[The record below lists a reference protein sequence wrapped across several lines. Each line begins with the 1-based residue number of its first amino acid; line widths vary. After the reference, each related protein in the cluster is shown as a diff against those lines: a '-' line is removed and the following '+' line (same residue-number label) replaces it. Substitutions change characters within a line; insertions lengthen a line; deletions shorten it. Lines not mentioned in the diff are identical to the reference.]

1 MNGTAIVQHLT
12 ASSMSSANSSSGTSP
27 SLKEFLKRRTEL
39 CIAWITYMRFGLRA
53 EGLKAA
59 RNIFGK
65 ARKDKWIGW
74 EVYEAAG
81 VLGRTRDCYTTLT
94 LPFSAASLEYHYTKV
109 SDVATRIYE
118 TGLTK
123 FQEEP
128 EYVVRYL
135 KFLISINDET
145 SKSLYHQTPSVTE
158 NTVNRCKS
166 SF

>member
-1 MNGTAIVQHLT
+1 MITRGKSVDGSTTSFILNFAYAEALEVAKNYTDAHSLFTKFIELLQVELEKKFHTLAPDPSFAMNGTAIVQHLT
-12 ASSMSSANSSSGTSP
+12 ASSTSSANSSSGISP

-81 VLGRTRDCYTTLT
+81 KFDARDYCTTLT
-94 LPFSAASLEYHYTKV
+94 IIFRS
-109 SDVATRIYE
+109 VA
-118 TGLTK
+118 
-123 FQEEP
+123 
-128 EYVVRYL
+128 
-135 KFLISINDET
+135 
-145 SKSLYHQTPSVTE
+145 
-158 NTVNRCKS
+158 
-166 SF
+166 